1 LDTLTLAFALHLI
14 ILGYTLG
21 FDFVVDQRT
30 FLKARS
36 SCRGR
41 LRRLRDAANPLRPN
55 RHRNGNRPPKRA
67 MRVTIFVAALGLGQL
82 ACRKDS
88 SRVTHM

>member
-36 SCRGR
+36 FWRGR
-41 LRRLRDAANPLRPN
+41 PMARWGPAA
-55 RHRNGNRPPKRA
+55 
-67 MRVTIFVAALGLGQL
+67 AAGG
-82 ACRKDS
+82 CKG
-88 SRVTHM
+88 